1 MRMAECWEVTMRRPC
16 LALLMA
22 LVLAPAAALA
32 QGLPVPLGLSVNPS
46 PASLG
51 QPISVSISGSTP
63 GFAAPFDVY
72 VGAVL
77 PTGAVRLF
85 TPAGTQVVS
94 VSNLANWT
102 PLVTN
107 LVVSTPVTFTNVP
120 VAMLTLPASDPPGSY
135 VFFLAV
141 VLSSFRGH
149 PTLQPGEL
157 LALGTAPLTLAGP
170 TLPTSATYVGS
181 LAATST
187 MCTSGEDDDAFT
199 LSGSITINRSGSS
212 FSAAGDLR
220 VTRFGVL
227 FTAHANLSGTVSP
240 TGQLSGTYTET
251 FAGANGFGSTGSG
264 TFTGTL
270 TPTTLSFTV
279 SGTDRDVFGDT
290 CRLNGTFQGKLAP

>member
-1 MRMAECWEVTMRRPC
+1 V
-16 LALLMA
+16 ALI
-22 LVLAPAAALA
+22 LAPAVALA
-32 QGLPVPLGLSVNPS
+32 QGLPVPLGLSVNPN
-46 PASLG
+46 PASVG
-51 QPISVSISGSTP
+51 QPIGLAVSGATP
-63 GFAAPFDVY
+63 GFAAPVDVY
-72 VGAVL
+72 VGTVL
-77 PTGAVRLF
+77 SSGAVRLF
-85 TPAGTQVVS
+85 TPAGVQTVS

-107 LVVSTPVTFTNVP
+107 LNVPAPATFTNVP

-157 LALGTAPLTLAGP
+157 LALGTAPLTVAGN
-170 TLPTSATYVGS
+170 TLPTHAAYVGS

-187 MCTSGEDDDAFT
+187 QCTGGDEDDAFT
-199 LSGSITINRSGSS
+199 LSGTITIDRSGSS
-212 FSAAGDLR
+212 FSATGDLS

-251 FAGANGFGSTGSG
+251 FAGANGFRTSGSG

-270 TPTTLSFTV
+270 TPATLSFTV
-279 SGTDRDVFGDT
+279 SGTDRDVSGDT